1 MVDVRFQSRDEV
13 SARITELRT
22 LTIDDPSS
30 DMNRLLDEVL
40 CGEDQLLVSTVALK
54 NGCVVGWAS
63 AEQFTGQVVAGVFVH
78 PGSRCQGIGS
88 KLVELLLSE
97 LDRLRP
103 GVQPKTGPERF
114 WGRFAVRPIN
124 RCKLGLNMR
133 LSDIDVLK
141 IGNTIQLAGAVF
153 IGEGKMF
160 ICLFPEDRGAIND
173 IEGNDCTEFVAKD
186 GERLI
191 VETLDMDRA
200 DWDTFIR
207 QTDLL
212 ETEVLTKASDSTLAK
227 VVLRKSQRQIE
238 AGVSWRVLKR
248 DGFACRY
255 CGKDDVPLTVDH
267 LVCWE
272 EGGPSI
278 ENNLVAADK
287 RCNKTRGN
295 LPYSQWLEHPY
306 YKKVSAALTE
316 EQRGANRRLV
326 ETLAAIP
333 RMTHVRSR

>member
-1 MVDVRFQSRDEV
+1 M
-13 SARITELRT
+13 
-22 LTIDDPSS
+22 
-30 DMNRLLDEVL
+30 
-40 CGEDQLLVSTVALK
+40 K
-54 NGCVVGWAS
+54 
-63 AEQFTGQVVAGVFVH
+63 
-78 PGSRCQGIGS
+78 
-88 KLVELLLSE
+88 
-97 LDRLRP
+97 
-103 GVQPKTGPERF
+103 
-114 WGRFAVRPIN
+114 
-124 RCKLGLNMR
+124 
-133 LSDIDVLK
+133 LSDIDILK

-160 ICLFPEDRGAIND
+160 ICLFPEDRGTVNGLHEPGAPN
-173 IEGNDCTEFVAKD
+173 VAYIPATSTSGYD
-186 GERLI
+186 WHP
-191 VETLDMDRA
+191 VEVIDMDRA

-212 ETEVLTKASDSTLAK
+212 ETEVLTKASDGTLAK

-272 EGGPSI
+272 EGGPSV

-306 YKKVSAALTE
+306 YKRVSAALTE
-316 EQRGANRRLV
+316 QREANRRLA
-326 ETLAAIP
+326 ETLPSIP
-333 RMTHVRSR
+333 RMSNVRSR

>member
-1 MVDVRFQSRDEV
+1 M
-13 SARITELRT
+13 
-22 LTIDDPSS
+22 
-30 DMNRLLDEVL
+30 
-40 CGEDQLLVSTVALK
+40 K
-54 NGCVVGWAS
+54 
-63 AEQFTGQVVAGVFVH
+63 
-78 PGSRCQGIGS
+78 
-88 KLVELLLSE
+88 
-97 LDRLRP
+97 
-103 GVQPKTGPERF
+103 
-114 WGRFAVRPIN
+114 
-124 RCKLGLNMR
+124 
-133 LSDIDVLK
+133 LSDIDILK

-160 ICLFPEDRGAIND
+160 LCLFPEDRGTVQGMREPGAPN
-173 IEGNDCTEFVAKD
+173 VAYVPATD
-186 GERLI
+186 NTGYDWHE
-191 VETLDMDRA
+191 VHVLDMDRA

-212 ETEVLTKASDSTLAK
+212 ETEVLTKASDGTLAK

-272 EGGPSI
+272 EGGPSV

-306 YKKVSAALTE
+306 YKQVSASLTE
-316 EQRGANRRLV
+316 AQREANRRLA
-326 ETLAAIP
+326 ETLPAIP
-333 RMTHVRSR
+333 RMKHARSR